1 VASAARKN
9 NIHFMASD
17 EERDMIRQRMKEAGV
32 INMRAYL
39 LSMAIDGQ
47 ITHIEIKSIYEMIR
61 LLSNVSNNINQIAK
75 RANETGNVHAADL
88 DEISNQHEA
97 IWVQIKL
104 ILNEVSELM
113 GRVSGSKIRPNR
125 KPRRRTQPEA

>member
-1 VASAARKN
+1 VASATRKN

-32 INMRAYL
+32 TNMRAYL

-75 RANETGNVHAADL
+75 RANETGNVRATDL

-113 GRVSGSKIRPNR
+113 GRVSGSGIRPNR
-125 KPRRRTQPEA
+125 KPR

>member
-1 VASAARKN
+1 VESATRKN

-17 EERDMIRQRMKEAGV
+17 EERDMIRHRMKETG
-32 INMRAYL
+32 IISMRAYL

-47 ITHIEIKSIYEMIR
+47 IIHIEIKSIYEMIR
-61 LLSNVSNNINQIAK
+61 LLLNVSNNINQIAK
-75 RANETGNVHAADL
+75 RANETGNACATDL
-88 DEISNQHEA
+88 NEISNQHEA

-113 GRVSGSKIRPNR
+113 GRVSGSGIRPNR
-125 KPRRRTQPEA
+125 KPRRRTQPDA